1 MATIKKWCCL
11 RNNRSMN
18 NNSKNNEK
26 YHRILDAAVN
36 VFADQGFHNS
46 TISQIAR
53 KAGVA
58 DGTIYLYFKNKQD
71 ILSQFFTYKTRLV
84 FTNFKQAVDKEKNAI
99 EKLRCL
105 IRIHFQEFQRD
116 RKMAEVYRMETRQS
130 HQLMETQIKEM
141 TKMYLDLI
149 SSIVEQGQEEA
160 TMRQDLFLALVK
172 RFILG
177 AVEEVINV
185 WVISGGKYD
194 LVSQADP
201 LVDLF
206 LKGIGEQ
213 GLDKPKKK

>member
-1 MATIKKWCCL
+1 
-11 RNNRSMN
+11 MN
-18 NNSKNNEK
+18 TNSKNNEK

-53 KAGVA
+53 EAGVA

-71 ILSQFFTYKTRLV
+71 ILSQFFSYKTRLV
-84 FTNFKQAVDKEKNAI
+84 FTNFKEAVDKEKNAI
-99 EKLRCL
+99 DKLRCL

-130 HQLMETQIKEM
+130 HPLMESHIKEM

-149 SSIVEQGQEEA
+149 AAIVEQGQEEA
-160 TMRQDLFLALVK
+160 TMRQDLFMVLVK

-194 LVSQADP
+194 LASQADP

-206 LKGIGEQ
+206 LKGIGA
-213 GLDKPKKK
+213 KKLTQSAGE

>member
-1 MATIKKWCCL
+1 
-11 RNNRSMN
+11 MN
-18 NNSKNNEK
+18 KNTKNNEK
-26 YHRILDAAVN
+26 YHRILDAAVKI
-36 VFADQGFHNS
+36 FAEQGFHNS

-53 KAGVA
+53 EAGVA

-71 ILSQFFTYKTRLV
+71 ILFQFFAYKTRLV
-84 FTNFKQAVDKEKNAI
+84 FDHFKEAVDKESNAI
-99 EKLRCL
+99 DKLRCL
-105 IRIHFQEFQRD
+105 IRIHFEEFQRD
-116 RKMAEVYRMETRQS
+116 RNMAEVYRMETRQS
-130 HQLMETQIKEM
+130 HRQMESQIKEM

-160 TMRQDLFLALVK
+160 TMRQDIFLALVK

-194 LVSQADP
+194 LLSQADP

-206 LKGIGEQ
+206 LKGIGAQNNQEHT
-213 GLDKPKKK
+213 

>member
-1 MATIKKWCCL
+1 MAIIYSS
-11 RNNRSMN
+11 RNNEIMN
-18 NNSKNNEK
+18 NNSKNNDK
-26 YHRILDAAVN
+26 YHRILDAAVS

-53 KAGVA
+53 EAGVA

-84 FTNFKQAVDKEKNAI
+84 FSNFKQAVEKEKNAI
-99 EKLRCL
+99 DKLRCL

-130 HQLMETQIKEM
+130 HQLMESRIKEM

-149 SSIVEQGQEEA
+149 ASIVEQGQEEA

-206 LKGIGEQ
+206 LKGIGEK
-213 GLDKPKKK
+213 GLSQNIS

>member
-1 MATIKKWCCL
+1 
-11 RNNRSMN
+11 MN

>member
-1 MATIKKWCCL
+1 MGK
-11 RNNRSMN
+11 NH
-18 NNSKNNEK
+18 KNNDK
-26 YHRILDAAVN
+26 YHRILDAAIKI
-36 VFADQGFHNS
+36 FADHGFHTS

-53 KAGVA
+53 EAGVA

-71 ILSQFFTYKTRLV
+71 ILFQFFTYKTRIV
-84 FTNFKQAVDKEKNAI
+84 FDNFKKAVEKEEKAIDKLK
-99 EKLRCL
+99 CL
-105 IRIHFQEFQRD
+105 IRTHFEEFQRD

-130 HQLMETQIKEM
+130 HRLMESQIKEM

-149 SSIVEQGQEEA
+149 ASVVEQGQQEA
-160 TMRQDLFLALVK
+160 SMRQDLYMGLVK

-206 LKGIGEQ
+206 LKGIGYQE
-213 GLDKPKKK
+213 PSE

>member
-1 MATIKKWCCL
+1 MICL
-11 RNNRSMN
+11 RKSSNSMN
-18 NNSKNNEK
+18 NNSRNKDK
-26 YHRILDAAVN
+26 YHRILDAAVS
-36 VFADQGFHNS
+36 VFADQGFYNS

-53 KAGVA
+53 EAGVA

-84 FTNFKQAVDKEKNAI
+84 FSNFKQAVDKEKNAI
-99 EKLRCL
+99 DKLRCL
-105 IRIHFQEFQRD
+105 IKIHFQEFQRD

-130 HQLMETQIKEM
+130 HQLMEQQIKEM

-149 SSIVEQGQEEA
+149 ASIVEQGQEEA

-206 LKGIGEQ
+206 LKGIGENGFTQ
-213 GLDKPKKK
+213 SEDQ

>member
-1 MATIKKWCCL
+1 
-11 RNNRSMN
+11 MN
-18 NNSKNNEK
+18 KNSKNNDK

-46 TISQIAR
+46 TIAQIAR
-53 KAGVA
+53 EAGVA

-71 ILSQFFTYKTRLV
+71 ILFQFFTYKTRLV
-84 FTNFKQAVDKEKNAI
+84 FDHFKEVVDKKDNAI

-105 IRIHFQEFQRD
+105 IRVHFEEFQRD

-130 HQLMETQIKEM
+130 HRIMENQIKEM

-149 SSIVEQGQEEA
+149 AAIVEQGQEEG
-160 TMRQDLFLALVK
+160 TMRQDLFMALVK
-172 RFILG
+172 RFLLG

-206 LKGIGEQ
+206 LKGIGSQNISE
-213 GLDKPKKK
+213 

>member
-1 MATIKKWCCL
+1 MFFVNLTELKDSQKKKRKL
-11 RNNRSMN
+11 MN
-18 NNSKNNEK
+18 KNSKNNDK

-46 TISQIAR
+46 TIAQIAR
-53 KAGVA
+53 EAGVA

-71 ILSQFFTYKTRLV
+71 ILFQFFTYKTRLV
-84 FTNFKQAVDKEKNAI
+84 FDHFKEVVDKKDNAI

-105 IRIHFQEFQRD
+105 IRVHFEEFQRD

-130 HQLMETQIKEM
+130 HRIMENQIKEM

-149 SSIVEQGQEEA
+149 AAIVEQGQEEG
-160 TMRQDLFLALVK
+160 TMRQDLFMALVK
-172 RFILG
+172 RFLLG

-206 LKGIGEQ
+206 LKGIGSQNISE
-213 GLDKPKKK
+213 

>member
-1 MATIKKWCCL
+1 MIK
-11 RNNRSMN
+11 
-18 NNSKNNEK
+18 NSKNNDK
-26 YHRILDAAVN
+26 YHRILDAAIS

-53 KAGVA
+53 EAGVA

-71 ILSQFFTYKTRLV
+71 ILFQFFTYKTRLV
-84 FTNFKQAVDKEKNAI
+84 FDLFKKAVDKEENAI
-99 EKLRCL
+99 DKLKCL
-105 IRIHFQEFQRD
+105 IRTHFDEFQRD
-116 RKMAEVYRMETRQS
+116 RKMAEVYRMETRQC
-130 HQLMETQIKEM
+130 HRLMETQIKEM

-149 SSIVEQGQEEA
+149 AAIVEQGQHEG
-160 TMRQDLFLALVK
+160 TMRQDLFMVVVK

-194 LVSQADP
+194 LASQADP

-206 LKGIGEQ
+206 LKGIGHEISCSES
-213 GLDKPKKK
+213 